1 MKIKKT
7 NLNRLVLSFIFMF
20 SFNVSAEVDPFKV
33 IETMSS
39 KIRLSKDG
47 TGIVKDVH
55 CYGCDFNML
64 KITTASK
71 ASKGDD
77 DVSIFEVRGLKDVM
91 VTVSFDPNTREVQY
105 IRW

>member
-20 SFNVSAEVDPFKV
+20 SFSVSAEVDPFKV